1 MKKNAPNGLSL
12 STGLKKLLLIMK
24 LAIFL
29 VVFTVLQS
37 LAGTVLSQTSALT
50 LNVKQT
56 KVEEILLQIENQ
68 SNYVFLYNKDLIDVE
83 KTATINVKSASVDE
97 VLELLFEG
105 SNVNYK
111 LVGRQIVLSPAYSIQ
126 QKKVTGKVTD
136 NTGEPLPGAS
146 ISVKGTTNGTITSN
160 EGTYELGKV
169 EDNATL
175 VFSFVGMTSQE
186 VKVQGKSVFNVVLE
200 EETKGLDEVI
210 VIGYGTAKR
219 QDYSGSVS
227 SVKME
232 NSMVALSPNMNALE
246 SLKGNVAGLN
256 IGATNSAGGE
266 PSMELRGQ
274 NSINGSNDPLIV
286 LDGVIYLG
294 SLSDINP
301 NDIATYDVLKDAV
314 SAAAYG
320 SRSAN
325 GVIAITTKKG
335 KTGKPTITF
344 NTSAGVQS
352 WQNQPQMMKGAE
364 WITVVNARN
373 KYADGATNW
382 MKAGELANLAAG
394 SETDWLN
401 EVTRTG
407 VVQDYQVAI
416 SGAAQNV
423 NYYFSTAYNSN
434 KGIVVGDDF
443 NRISLLGKINTT
455 ITSWMKVGLDASYSK
470 RDYSGFAANVGEA
483 QSTSPYGVMF
493 RDDQG
498 NMEKYPVTQG
508 GVNPLW
514 GVQDG
519 TRDNKDI
526 RTNYRLNA
534 YAVFDAPWVKGL
546 SYRINL
552 LTNLDRW
559 FSGNFTNENY
569 YIKEGEGLDR
579 YQPATVVSL
588 LASANG
594 NLLNSKTSSY
604 VFDNIV
610 NYKNTFGKHSI
621 EATAVATRDY
631 TKYEIIN
638 VTGSDF
644 SANGNTALG
653 MWGLHKA
660 TVQKVDLYVNNKDIN
675 SSQIGGFE
683 KANIGYLGR
692 ISYSFNDKYFITS
705 SVRRDG
711 SSAFGANK
719 KWGNFAAFGAAWKVT
734 NEEFL
739 KSFDALNNL
748 KLKLSWGQNG
758 NQGVGPYATLSTIAN
773 GTSGDVRYE
782 FSNAQGKINYGLYQN
797 ALGNSDLGWETTETW
812 NTGFESTWLKNRVSV
827 DLDVYFSKTTDQIF
841 TRSIPVMTGFKTI
854 LTSLGQINNA
864 GVEFTVRTVNVKT
877 KDLSWYTSLTFWKN
891 NNKLVKLYGED
902 KNGDGKEDDDIANK
916 LFIGKSLGAI
926 YGYEQDGIVQ
936 ATDVDYIALTG
947 AAPGAPKYKDLDGV
961 AGITAAD
968 RKILGYA
975 KENFRLNMSN
985 TVSYKNFELYAMV
998 TGTFGGNNYFLKS
1011 NTAAYMTSG
1020 TGRFNDNMTSKPYW
1034 TPDNKSNVY
1043 PSAYFAGDGRY
1054 QALQSRGFVR
1064 VQDVNLSYTFNQPW
1078 VKAAKINSLKLF
1090 FSAKNLA
1097 TITNW
1102 FGGDPEIGNGVR
1114 ENTNPVPSTYSVGAN
1129 ISF

>member
-1 MKKNAPNGLSL
+1 MKKIAPKGLSL
-12 STGLKKLLLIMK
+12 STDLKKLLLIMK

-111 LVGRQIVLSPAYSIQ
+111 LVGRQIVLSPSYSIQ

-136 NTGEPLPGAS
+136 STGEPLPGVS

-160 EGTYELGKV
+160 EGTYELSKV
-169 EDNATL
+169 EDSATL

-186 VKVQGKSVFNVVLE
+186 VKVQGKSVFNIVLE

-335 KTGKPTITF
+335 KNGKPTITF

-373 KYADGATNW
+373 KYADGSTNW

-394 SETDWLN
+394 SETDWLSK
-401 EVTRTG
+401 VTRTG

-455 ITSWMKVGLDASYSK
+455 ITSWMKVGLDASYSR
-470 RDYSGFAANVGEA
+470 RDYSGYSADIGAAE
-483 QSTSPYGVMF
+483 TMSPYGVMY
-493 RDDQG
+493 RDDKG
-498 NMEKYPVTQG
+498 NLEKYPYTQSAI
-508 GVNPLW
+508 NPLW

-519 TRDNKDI
+519 TRENKDI
-526 RTNYRLNA
+526 RTNYRMNA

-569 YIKEGEGLDR
+569 YIKEGEGLAR
-579 YQPATVVSL
+579 YEPATVVSL

-610 NYKNTFGKHSI
+610 SYKNTFGKHTI

-660 TVQKVDLYVNNKDIN
+660 TVQKVDLFVNTDANGK
-675 SSQIGGFE
+675 QIGGFE

-692 ISYSFNDKYFITS
+692 ASYSFGDKYFFTTS
-705 SVRRDG
+705 IRRDG

-782 FSNAQGKINYGLYQN
+782 YSNAGGKINYGLYQN

-812 NTGFESTWLKNRVSV
+812 NTGFESTWLKNRISV

-841 TRSIPVMTGFKTI
+841 TRTIPVMTGFKTI

-877 KDLSWYTSLTFWKN
+877 KNLSWNSSLTFWKN

-902 KNGDGKEDDDIANK
+902 KNGDGKEDDDIANQ

-936 ATDVDYIALTG
+936 STDVDYIALTG

-1034 TPDNKSNVY
+1034 TPENKSNVY

-1078 VKAAKINSLKLF
+1078 VKSAKISSLKLF

-1114 ENTNPVPSTYSVGAN
+1114 ENKSPVPSTYSIGAN